1 MGKVNALSRRE
12 REIMDVIYMLEE
24 GTAAEIREKMPNP
37 PSYSAVRAMLKI
49 LEDKG
54 QLKHRQ
60 EGPRYIYFPVVKK
73 EEARKSALNHLVD
86 TFFAGS
92 FQDTVVALLDI
103 KDNSLSTEDY
113 NNLLNLIEKAKK
125 EGR

>member
-1 MGKVNALSRRE
+1 MGKVNTLSRRE

-113 NNLLNLIEKAKK
+113 DNLLNLIEKAKK